1 MSHRP
6 EQSIP
11 DAPASERGQSLT
23 LDLPRESLRSFVLRR
38 EGTRDEAGAGY
49 ELSPGVLRVRL
60 CGPDPSSDAGSI
72 VLGTGLRLNATTVW
86 FEPLPGTQVP
96 YGRPSRVTLETAE
109 GTFGPFDT
117 MLGIESLRDDVHAV
131 ARLGNVPLAE
141 GRRLVAFMLIAETRG
156 QAAPVRPMAAVQ
168 TFITDPVRIR
178 VVVESLANRMA
189 EAVLTCGGA
198 SANARLSSFDEGRG
212 SLFWVLS
219 NPAETA
225 LFTGEVS
232 AEVAGYNC
240 VYQMRLPSVTRAAY
254 GVLTK
259 VPERV
264 DYSRYRRYRRAA
276 ITGAVTARFIHP
288 LWREVP
294 RFERPLLD
302 VSFGGIAFTTD
313 PLNDAL
319 YVGLRVEPIEIRTPD
334 GKTTRL
340 RGTVRSLLPAPDG
353 TMTCGMSVEPYDAD
367 SSETWPELVMGALN
381 QTTAPGDDHVDKLWE
396 LYKESGYFHLSGKDP
411 EEFEALSQSFRS
423 LVDRTKS
430 RPWLAYNSVWPSDH
444 RIEASVSTLKLY
456 RSTWMLHQLAK
467 RKATQGDPRARHIL
481 RDIYLRAFEYMQTDP
496 RCEWVISYAE
506 AHVRWVQGS
515 HIAFADHFQ
524 ATGAAT
530 ASPFRLMEVS
540 CANVVTP
547 EEHPKYKFG
556 AATAEEQESILRA
569 LHAILPEPYIEAVD
583 LVPERFDLASVTRAW
598 GEIGLRRARAIWVAR
613 DRSGPVA
620 AAILEMGETGTNL
633 YRLTDSLRLVSLV
646 HGGEDAFLGLIE
658 RSKAWFLAHGKDSFV
673 YFWEHPDEAH
683 VKIAK
688 LRDLG
693 EGRLWVIRSDL
704 IPDFLELVCELTS
717 QNDSIETSRPDSAVP
732 GSMRGD
738 RLLSHLIPMSPSPE
752 STRFRG

>member
-11 DAPASERGQSLT
+11 DPPASERGQSLT

-38 EGTRDEAGAGY
+38 DGSRDEAGAGY
-49 ELSPGVLRVRL
+49 EILPGILHVRL
-60 CGPDPSSDAGSI
+60 HGPDAAGSPL
-72 VLGTGLRLNATTVW
+72 LGTGVRLNATTVW
-86 FEPLPGTQVP
+86 FEPLPGTQIP
-96 YGRPSRVTLETAE
+96 YGRTSRVTLETAE

-131 ARLGNVPLAE
+131 ARLGNVPIAE

-168 TFITDPVRIR
+168 TYITDPVRIR

-189 EAVLTCGGA
+189 TAVLTCGGA
-198 SANARLSSFDEGRG
+198 TANARLSSFDEGRG

-219 NPAETA
+219 NPEETA
-225 LFTGEVS
+225 LFKGEVT

-240 VYQMRLPSVTRAAY
+240 VYQMGFASVTRAAY
-254 GVLTK
+254 GLLTK

-276 ITGAVTARFIHP
+276 IAGVVTVRFVHP
-288 LWREVP
+288 LWQEVP

-319 YVGLRVEPIEIRTPD
+319 YVGLRVDPIEIQTPD

-340 RGTVRSLLPAPDG
+340 RGTVRSLLAAPDG
-353 TMTCGMSVEPYDAD
+353 TMTCGMSVEPHDAD
-367 SSETWPELVMGALN
+367 ASDTWPELVMGALN

-396 LYKESGYFHLSGKDP
+396 LYKESGYFNLSGKDP
-411 EEFEALSQSFRS
+411 AEFEALSVSFRS
-423 LVDRTKS
+423 LALCTRS
-430 RPWLAYNSVWPSDH
+430 RPFLAYNSVWPSEN

-456 RSTWMLHQLAK
+456 RNTWMLHQLAK

-515 HIAFADHFQ
+515 HIAFADHFE

-530 ASPFRLMEVS
+530 AAPFRLMEVS
-540 CANVVTP
+540 CMPFITPKEPPKYRLGAATP
-547 EEHPKYKFG
+547 EER
-556 AATAEEQESILRA
+556 ESILRA
-569 LHAILPEPYIEAVD
+569 LHAILPDPYIEALD
-583 LVPERFDLASVTRAW
+583 LVPDRFDLQSVTRAW
-598 GEIGLRRARAIWVAR
+598 AEVGLRRSREIWVAR
-613 DRSGPVA
+613 DHSEPVA

-633 YRLTDSLRLVSLV
+633 FRLTDSLRLVSLV
-646 HGGEDAFLGLIE
+646 PGGEDAFPGLIE

-673 YFWEHPDEAH
+673 YFWEHPDTDH
-683 VKIAK
+683 VETAK

-693 EGRLWVIRSDL
+693 EGRVWVIRSDL

-717 QNDSIETSRPDSAVP
+717 QADSLDTTRPDSAVP
-732 GSMRGD
+732 GSVRGD